1 MLLYL
6 EGGQKMRRFSRIKS
20 SEIGHTPGDLHGVEK
35 NGKSEIELIIY
46 NADNYERKKIDDIRE
61 EDINNENYLSW
72 INIIGIKD
80 VDLLKK
86 VGSLLDLHPLTL
98 EDITNTRQ
106 RPKKEE
112 FENYLITIIDILSY
126 NGDYIHSEQVSLI
139 LTENAVITFQEA
151 EGDNFDPIRRR
162 IEEGKGQ
169 IRKKGADY
177 LLYSLLDAVVD
188 NYFKIL
194 EKNEEQLEEIDRN
207 VISEKAG
214 PETLELIRS
223 LKQEVIFLRKNIFP
237 LNNVFSSLY
246 RMDYNLI
253 NKDTNYYLRDV
264 YDHVVQLIDEI
275 DVIREMLSSLVD
287 VYLSNKSNKMNE
299 IMKVLTIIATIFIPL
314 TFIAGIYGMNFQY
327 MPELD
332 NEIAYPAVMIFML
345 IIAVLQLIYF
355 RWKKWF

>member
-1 MLLYL
+1 
-6 EGGQKMRRFSRIKS
+6 MRRFSRIKS
-20 SEIGHTPGDLHGVEK
+20 SEIGHTPGDLHGVEG
-35 NGKSEIELIIY
+35 NGKSEIELIRY
-46 NADNYERKKIDDIRE
+46 NSDDYKKIKITEISEEIFSNDNYV
-61 EDINNENYLSW
+61 NW
-72 INIIGIKD
+72 INITGIRD
-80 VDLLKK
+80 VEVIKK
-86 VGSLLDLHPLTL
+86 VGQLLNLHPLTL

-126 NGDYIHSEQVSLI
+126 NGDYIQSEQVSLI

-151 EGDNFDPIRRR
+151 KGDDFDPIRIR

-194 EKNEEQLEEIDRN
+194 EKTEEQLEEIDKN

-214 PETLELIRS
+214 PETLELIQA
-223 LKQEVIFLRKNIFP
+223 LKQEIIFLRKNIWP
-237 LNNVFSSLY
+237 LNSVFGSLY
-246 RMDYNLI
+246 RIDFNLF
-253 NKDTNYYLRDV
+253 NKETDYYLRDV
-264 YDHVVQLIDEI
+264 YDHIVQLMDEI
-275 DVIREMLSSLVD
+275 EVIREMLSSMLD
-287 VYLSNKSNKMNE
+287 IYLSNKSNKMNE
-299 IMKVLTIIATIFIPL
+299 VMKVLTIIATIFIPL
-314 TFIAGIYGMNFQY
+314 TFVAGVYGMNFQY

-332 NEIAYPAVMIFML
+332 NKLAYPAVMIFML

>member
-1 MLLYL
+1 
-6 EGGQKMRRFSRIKS
+6 MRRFSRIKS

-35 NGKSEIELIIY
+35 NGESEIELIRY
-46 NADNYERKKIDDIRE
+46 NSDNYIRKKIKIISE
-61 EDINNENYLSW
+61 EFLHDKNYVSW
-72 INIIGIKD
+72 INITGIRD
-80 VDLLKK
+80 VEVIKK
-86 VGSLLDLHPLTL
+86 VGKLLDLHPLTL

-126 NGDYIHSEQVSLI
+126 NGDYIQSEQVSLI
-139 LTENAVITFQEA
+139 LTENVVITFQEA
-151 EGDNFDPIRRR
+151 EGDDFDPIRRR

-169 IRKKGADY
+169 IRKRGSDY

-194 EKNEEQLEEIDRN
+194 EKTEEQLEEIDRN
-207 VISEKAG
+207 VVSEKAG
-214 PETLELIRS
+214 PETLELIQS
-223 LKQEVIFLRKNIFP
+223 LKQEIIFLRKNIWP
-237 LNNVFSSLY
+237 LNSVFSSLY
-246 RMDYNLI
+246 RIDFNLI
-253 NKDTNYYLRDV
+253 NKETDYYLRDV
-264 YDHVVQLIDEI
+264 YDHVVQLMDEI
-275 DVIREMLSSLVD
+275 EVIRDMLSSMLD

-299 IMKVLTIIATIFIPL
+299 VMKVLTIIATIFIPL

-332 NEIAYPAVMIFML
+332 NQLAYPAVMIFML

>member
-1 MLLYL
+1 
-6 EGGQKMRRFSRIKS
+6 MRRFSRIKS
-20 SEIGHTPGDLHGVEK
+20 SEIGHTPGDLHGVEE
-35 NGKSEIELIIY
+35 NGKSEIELIRY
-46 NADNYERKKIDDIRE
+46 NSDNYERRKIE
-61 EDINNENYLSW
+61 EISEEFLNNNDYVSW
-72 INIIGIKD
+72 INITGIRD
-80 VDLLKK
+80 VEVIKK
-86 VGSLLDLHPLTL
+86 VGKLLDLHPLTL

-126 NGDYIHSEQVSLI
+126 NGDYIQSEQVSLI

-151 EGDNFDPIRRR
+151 EGDDFDPIRRR
-162 IEEGKGQ
+162 LEEAKGQ

-194 EKNEEQLEEIDRN
+194 EKTEEQLEEIDKS
-207 VISEKAG
+207 VVSEKAG
-214 PETLELIRS
+214 PETLELIQS
-223 LKQEVIFLRKNIFP
+223 LKQEIIFLRKNIWP
-237 LNNVFSSLY
+237 LNSVFSSLY
-246 RMDYNLI
+246 RIDFNLF
-253 NKDTNYYLRDV
+253 NKETDYYLRDV
-264 YDHVVQLIDEI
+264 YDHIVQLMDEI
-275 DVIREMLSSLVD
+275 EVIREMLSSMLD

-299 IMKVLTIIATIFIPL
+299 VMKVLTIIATIFIPL
-314 TFIAGIYGMNFQY
+314 TFVAGIYGMNFQY

-332 NEIAYPAVMIFML
+332 NKLAYPAVMIFML

>member
-1 MLLYL
+1 
-6 EGGQKMRRFSRIKS
+6 MRRFSRIKS
-20 SEIGHTPGDLHGVEK
+20 SEIGHTPGDLHGVEE
-35 NGKSEIELIIY
+35 NGNSEIELIRY
-46 NADNYERKKIDDIRE
+46 NSDNYERRKIE
-61 EDINNENYLSW
+61 EISEEFLNNNDYVSW
-72 INIIGIKD
+72 INITGIRD
-80 VDLLKK
+80 VEVIKK
-86 VGSLLDLHPLTL
+86 VGKLLDLHPLTL

-126 NGDYIHSEQVSLI
+126 NGDYIQSEQVSLI

-151 EGDNFDPIRRR
+151 EGDDFDPIRRR
-162 IEEGKGQ
+162 LEEAKGQ

-194 EKNEEQLEEIDRN
+194 EKTEEQLEEIDKS
-207 VISEKAG
+207 VVSEKAG
-214 PETLELIRS
+214 PETLELIQS
-223 LKQEVIFLRKNIFP
+223 LKQEIIFLRKNIWP
-237 LNNVFSSLY
+237 LNSVFSSLY
-246 RMDYNLI
+246 RIDFNLF
-253 NKDTNYYLRDV
+253 NKETDYYLRDV
-264 YDHVVQLIDEI
+264 YDHIVQLMDEI
-275 DVIREMLSSLVD
+275 EVIREMLSSMLD

-299 IMKVLTIIATIFIPL
+299 VMKVLTIIATIFIPL
-314 TFIAGIYGMNFQY
+314 TFVAGIYGMNFQY

-332 NEIAYPAVMIFML
+332 NKLAYPAVMIFML